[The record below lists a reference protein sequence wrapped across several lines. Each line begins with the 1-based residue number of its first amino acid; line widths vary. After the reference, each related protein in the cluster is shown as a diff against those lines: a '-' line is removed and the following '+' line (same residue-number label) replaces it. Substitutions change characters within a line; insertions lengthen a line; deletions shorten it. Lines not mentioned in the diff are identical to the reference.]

1 MFTTVEYEAPWS
13 DHVPIIGAA
22 VPKLKFLKAVPLVD
36 VVTTGYKVFDDVH
49 NNGEKPVNAVVANGA
64 DTLARVA
71 AGAGVIAL
79 APEAAP
85 AILVAGVG
93 AAVVFEA
100 TEAATALT
108 REGHWGANIQQ
119 HGVVN
124 GSATASPTLVRR
136 SLRRTLRT
144 SRR

>member
-1 MFTTVEYEAPWS
+1 
-13 DHVPIIGAA
+13 
-22 VPKLKFLKAVPLVD
+22 VPKLKFLRAVPLVD
-36 VVTTGYKVFDDVH
+36 VVTTGYKVYDDVR
-49 NNGEKPVNAVVANGA
+49 NNGEKPVHAVVANGA

-71 AGAGVIAL
+71 AGAGVVAL

-85 AILVAGVG
+85 ALLVAGVG

-124 GSATASPTLVRR
+124 GIGHSFADAGSAFAHENVEHFKKVSRTATGVWHGVRR
-136 SLRRTLRT
+136 VF
-144 SRR
+144 

>member
-1 MFTTVEYEAPWS
+1 MPR
-13 DHVPIIGAA
+13 PRI
-22 VPKLKFLKAVPLVD
+22 LKAVPLVD
-36 VVTTGYKVFDDVH
+36 LVTTGYKVYDDVRNH
-49 NNGEKPVNAVVANGA
+49 GQKPIHAVVANGA

-71 AGAGVIAL
+71 AGAGMVAL

-108 REGHWGANIQQ
+108 REGHWGANCSGLCE
-119 HGVVN
+119 HV
-124 GSATASPTLVRR
+124 
-136 SLRRTLRT
+136 
-144 SRR
+144 